1 MAVPLGNLKQVFI
14 VLINSGSRRSTSRAR
29 ASELLKAFLA
39 WDETEKWENAV
50 EKVEGAYHCSTC
62 WAHVWYRIGNLLKL
76 NEEHL

>member
-1 MAVPLGNLKQVFI
+1 MSVLFGNNSMAVPLANLKQVFI

-50 EKVEGAYHCSTC
+50 EKVEGACCDECDITS
-62 WAHVWYRIGNLLKL
+62 NF
-76 NEEHL
+76 